1 MALNISPISCSMCCY
16 ETAAKTSMSMLL
28 AWPAAARSQVVLS
41 CVSFF
46 FAPMRIPVR
55 IGTMT
60 LERNIFPPKWCVGS
74 KVVIIISHRLEINQA
89 KLGGD
94 FHLVKLDWDVP
105 LPFLWL
111 WEITKSDSKTVCQ
124 LWPFVITMCWDGTW
138 PQNFF
143 HK

>member
-1 MALNISPISCSMCCY
+1 MDTSSINGIGRVVAIFTVNLSWLSTYPQFLVQCVSMKLLLRRACPCC
-16 ETAAKTSMSMLL
+16 
-28 AWPAAARSQVVLS
+28 WHDQQQHVLS
-41 CVSFF
+41 LCSAVSVF

-111 WEITKSDSKTVCQ
+111 
-124 LWPFVITMCWDGTW
+124 
-138 PQNFF
+138 
-143 HK
+143 